1 MSSKTINEERRLGV
15 DASIESQFIE
25 SLDEID
31 RIALNV
37 AKTTLG
43 SLFTLSKST
52 AFIEWLS
59 KQRETCS
66 LQ

>member
-1 MSSKTINEERRLGV
+1 MNNEERELGV
-15 DASIESQFIE
+15 NVNIESQFIE

-31 RIALNV
+31 RIALNI
-37 AKTTLG
+37 AKTALG
-43 SLFTLSKST
+43 SLFSLPKTS

-59 KQRETCS
+59 KRGETCS

>member
-1 MSSKTINEERRLGV
+1 MSSKTINKERGLGL
-15 DASIESQFIE
+15 DTTIESQFIE

-59 KQRETCS
+59 KHGGTCT

>member
-1 MSSKTINEERRLGV
+1 MSSKMNNEEMELGV
-15 DASIESQFIE
+15 NMNIESQFIE

-43 SLFTLSKST
+43 SLFSLPKTS

-59 KQRETCS
+59 KRGGTCS

>member
-1 MSSKTINEERRLGV
+1 MSSKMNNEERWVGV
-15 DASIESQFIE
+15 DATIESQFIE

-52 AFIEWLS
+52 AFIEWLT
-59 KQRETCS
+59 KRGGTCT